1 MSIDYKRVYQE
12 FEQLK
17 KEKDLSEY
25 SSELYEINRLIN
37 TVPFDLA
44 RAAQLSS
51 YLADKYEKEINQ
63 KYGGLSG
70 KTVVKG
76 PPREKTAAEL
86 LDDLVFFKD
95 HIPVFALN
103 REIKNEVIKTILGY
117 LEKEKV
123 LPQCVINP

>member
-86 LDDLVFFKD
+86 LDDLVFFKG

-103 REIKNEVIKTILGY
+103 REIKNEVIKTILG
-117 LEKEKV
+117 
-123 LPQCVINP
+123 I